1 MLNVYLVVCVK
12 KCSFALNLCV
22 RKCKLSM
29 LSCVEKC
36 NDLTVSCVR
45 KCKDMKRKIY
55 AKLVEWKNQEHY
67 KPLILNGVR
76 QCGKTYILKAFGR
89 VEFDNLAYVSCDR
102 NENLQAIYEGD
113 FDTAR
118 IIRGLS
124 ALTGVDI
131 IPGKTLIFLDEVQAF
146 PQALEALKY
155 FCEDAPEYHIVVAG
169 SLLGVALHAGVSF
182 PVGKVQTMRLFPM
195 DFEEFLMA
203 MGEDQLLKLM
213 HSKDYALMNAF
224 HEKLKDYL
232 RQYYYVGGMPEVV
245 KMYVENKL
253 LGQVRTIQNEILS
266 NYAGDFSKHA
276 PAQEVPRIDMVWQS
290 ILGQLSKKNKKFV
303 YGVLK
308 KGGRAKEF
316 ELAIQWLVDA
326 GLVYKITKV
335 AKPEL
340 PLKFYEDLSAFK
352 LYLCDCGLMGAMAD
366 TTAKDVLLG
375 DNVFTEYKGAFTEL
389 YVLQQL
395 LASGITHIYYYSSDV
410 SRMEMDFLVQRE
422 GALLPIEVKG
432 GTSIKATSLHNYL
445 KEHPDISAIRYSMLP
460 YRQQENVTNMPLYGV
475 FLRT

>member
-1 MLNVYLVVCVK
+1 
-12 KCSFALNLCV
+12 
-22 RKCKLSM
+22 
-29 LSCVEKC
+29 
-36 NDLTVSCVR
+36 
-45 KCKDMKRKIY
+45 MKRKIY
-55 AKLVEWKNQEHY
+55 AQLVAWKKQEHH

-76 QCGKTYILKAFGR
+76 QCGKTYVLKEFGR
-89 VEFDNLAYVSCDR
+89 QEFDSLAYISCDR
-102 NENLQAIYEGD
+102 NESLSAIYAGG

-118 IIRGLS
+118 IIQGLS

-169 SLLGVALHAGVSF
+169 SLLGVALHSGISF
-182 PVGKVQTMRLFPM
+182 PVGKVQTLRLFPM

-203 MGEDQLLKLM
+203 MGETQLLKLM
-213 HSKDYALMNAF
+213 HSRDYGLMNAL

-245 KMYVENKL
+245 KSFVENRL

-266 NYAGDFSKHA
+266 NYASDFSKHA
-276 PAQEVPRIDMVWQS
+276 PSQEVPRIDMVWLS
-290 ILGQLSKKNKKFV
+290 VLGQLSKENKKFV

-308 KGGRAKEF
+308 KGGRAKDF

-335 AKPEL
+335 TKPEL

-366 TTAKDVLLG
+366 TAAKDVLLG
-375 DNVFTEYKGAFTEL
+375 DNVFTEYKGAFTEQ

-395 LASGITHIYYYSSDV
+395 LATGISHIYYYSSDT
-410 SRMEMDFLVQRE
+410 SRMEMDFLIQRD

-432 GTSIKATSLHNYL
+432 GTNVRANSLHNYL
-445 KEHPDISAIRYSMLP
+445 MNHRNLSAMRYSMLP
-460 YRQQENVTNMPLYGV
+460 YCQPENLTNMPLYGV
-475 FLRT
+475 FLL

>member
-1 MLNVYLVVCVK
+1 M
-12 KCSFALNLCV
+12 
-22 RKCKLSM
+22 
-29 LSCVEKC
+29 
-36 NDLTVSCVR
+36 
-45 KCKDMKRKIY
+45 
-55 AKLVEWKNQEHY
+55 
-67 KPLILNGVR
+67 
-76 QCGKTYILKAFGR
+76 
-89 VEFDNLAYVSCDR
+89 
-102 NENLQAIYEGD
+102 
-113 FDTAR
+113 
-118 IIRGLS
+118 
-124 ALTGVDI
+124 TGVDI

-213 HSKDYALMNAF
+213 HSEDYELMNAF

-245 KMYVENKL
+245 KSYVENKL
-253 LGQVRTIQNEILS
+253 LNQVRTIQTEILS
-266 NYAGDFSKHA
+266 NYASDFSKHA
-276 PAQEVPRIDMVWQS
+276 PTQEVPRIDMVWQS
-290 ILGQLSKKNKKFV
+290 ILGQLSKENKKFV

-335 AKPEL
+335 TKPEL
-340 PLKFYEDLSAFK
+340 PLKFYEELSAFK

-366 TTAKDVLLG
+366 TAAKDVLLG
-375 DNVFTEYKGAFTEL
+375 DNVFTEYKGAFTEQF
-389 YVLQQL
+389 VLQQL
-395 LASGITHIYYYSSDV
+395 LASGITHIYYYSSDT
-410 SRMEMDFLVQRE
+410 SRMEMDFLLQRD
-422 GALLPIEVKG
+422 GALLPIEVKA
-432 GTSIKATSLHNYL
+432 GTSIKANSLHNFL
-445 KEHPDISAIRYSMLP
+445 MEHTDISAIRYSMLP
-460 YRQQENVTNMPLYGV
+460 YRKQENITNIPLYGV
-475 FLRT
+475 FLQQKNRN

>member
-1 MLNVYLVVCVK
+1 
-12 KCSFALNLCV
+12 
-22 RKCKLSM
+22 
-29 LSCVEKC
+29 
-36 NDLTVSCVR
+36 
-45 KCKDMKRKIY
+45 MKRKIY
-55 AKLVEWKNQEHY
+55 AQLVDWKNQEHH

-76 QCGKTYILKAFGR
+76 QCGKTYIIKEFGR
-89 VEFDNLAYVSCDR
+89 NEFEDLAYISCDR
-102 NENLQAIYEGD
+102 NENLHAIYAGD
-113 FDTAR
+113 FDTVR

-131 IPGKTLIFLDEVQAF
+131 IPSKTLIFLDEVQAF

-169 SLLGVALHAGVSF
+169 SLLGVACHTGVSF
-182 PVGKVQTMRLFPM
+182 PVGKVQTMRMFPM

-203 MGEDQLLKLM
+203 MNEDQLLKLM
-213 HSKDYALMNAF
+213 HSNDHELMNAF

-245 KMYVENKL
+245 KTYIENRL
-253 LGQVRTIQNEILS
+253 PNQVRTIQNEILS
-266 NYAGDFSKHA
+266 NYANDFSKHA
-276 PAQEVPRIDMVWQS
+276 PTQEVPRIDMVWQS
-290 ILGQLSKKNKKFV
+290 ILSQLSKENKKFV

-316 ELAIQWLVDA
+316 ELAIQWLVDV

-335 AKPEL
+335 TKPEL

-366 TTAKDVLLG
+366 TAAKDVLLG
-375 DNVFTEYKGAFTEL
+375 DNVFMEYKGAFTEQ

-395 LASGITHIYYYSSDV
+395 LALGINHIYYYSSDT
-410 SRMEMDFLVQRE
+410 SRMEMDFLVQRN
-422 GALLPIEVKG
+422 GVLMPIEVKG
-432 GTSIKATSLHNYL
+432 GTSTKATSLHNYL
-445 KEHPDISAIRYSMLP
+445 MEHTDISAIRYSMLP
-460 YRQQENVTNMPLYGV
+460 YRQQENITNIPLYGV
-475 FLRT
+475 FLY

>member
-1 MLNVYLVVCVK
+1 
-12 KCSFALNLCV
+12 
-22 RKCKLSM
+22 
-29 LSCVEKC
+29 
-36 NDLTVSCVR
+36 
-45 KCKDMKRKIY
+45 MKRKIY
-55 AKLVEWKNQEHY
+55 TQLVDWKNQEHH

-76 QCGKTYILKAFGR
+76 QCGKTYILKEFGLN
-89 VEFDNLAYVSCDR
+89 EFDNLAYVSCDR
-102 NENLQAIYEGD
+102 NENLHAIYAGD

-213 HSKDYALMNAF
+213 HSKDYELMNAF

-245 KMYVENKL
+245 KTYVENRL
-253 LGQVRTIQNEILS
+253 LNQVRTIQNEILS
-266 NYAGDFSKHA
+266 NYASDFSKHA
-276 PAQEVPRIDMVWQS
+276 PTQEVPRIDMVWQS
-290 ILGQLSKKNKKFV
+290 ILGQLSKENKKFV

-335 AKPEL
+335 TKPEL

-352 LYLCDCGLMGAMAD
+352 LYLCDCGLMWAMAD
-366 TTAKDVLLG
+366 TAAKDVLLG
-375 DNVFTEYKGAFTEL
+375 DNVFTEYKGAFTEQ

-395 LASGITHIYYYSSDV
+395 LASGINHIYYYSSDT
-410 SRMEMDFLVQRE
+410 SRMEMDFLVQRN
-422 GALLPIEVKG
+422 GAILPIEVKG

-445 KEHPDISAIRYSMLP
+445 MEHPDISAIRYSMLP
-460 YRQQENVTNMPLYGV
+460 YRQQENITNMPLYGV
-475 FLRT
+475 FFIKT